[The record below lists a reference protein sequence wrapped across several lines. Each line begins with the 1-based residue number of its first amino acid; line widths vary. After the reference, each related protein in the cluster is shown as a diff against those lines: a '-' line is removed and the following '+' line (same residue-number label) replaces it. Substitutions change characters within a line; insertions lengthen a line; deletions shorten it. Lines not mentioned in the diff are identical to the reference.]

1 MAENIVETVKLTK
14 VYRKGKFEIIA
25 LRDVNFEI
33 SKGDIV
39 CVMGPSGSGKTT
51 LLNTIGGLDKPTKG
65 KVLVDGVDITQLNES
80 QLASY
85 RLEKIGFIFQFYNL
99 FPVLTAFE
107 NVELPLI
114 LAKKPKRERKNKVR
128 QLLETVGMTERTHH
142 KPDELSGG
150 EQQRIAIARA
160 LANDPALIL
169 ADEPTGDLDSENA
182 TMFMNLVRK
191 LNQDYAQ
198 TFLIV
203 THDPLVVKECRQIYM
218 IRDGRLEK
226 SDG

>member
-14 VYRKGKFEIIA
+14 VYRKGMLEIVA
-25 LRDVNFEI
+25 LQEVNLKI
-33 SKGDIV
+33 SEGDIV

-51 LLNTIGGLDKPTKG
+51 LLNMLGGLDMPTKG
-65 KVLVDGVDITQLNES
+65 KVVVDGVDITKLNES

-114 LAKKPKRERKNKVR
+114 LAKKPKEERKKKVR
-128 QLLETVGMTERTHH
+128 QLLETVGMTERANH

-182 TMFMNLVRK
+182 TMFMNLVKK
-191 LNQDYAQ
+191 LNQNYSQ

-203 THDPLVVKECRQIYM
+203 THDPLVVHECSEIYT
-218 IRDGRLEK
+218 IRDGELEK
-226 SDG
+226 PKG